1 MSIKTLDLAA
11 LTAQTGNIYET
22 VAILSKRAR
31 QVAAY
36 ERAELDERLAYF
48 EGFGPEMEDAR
59 MVDEQIRT
67 SLEFERRVKPTQTAV
82 NEMIDHD
89 LFFRHADDPV

>member
-11 LTAQTGNIYET
+11 LTAHTGNIYET
-22 VAILSKRAR
+22 VAVLSKRAR
-31 QVAAY
+31 QIAAY

-67 SLEFERRVKPTQTAV
+67 SLEFERRVKPTETAV
-82 NEMIDHD
+82 DELTAHE
-89 LFFRHADDPV
+89 LFFRHADDPL